1 MYKRKRTIRSSPQSL
16 RGRPAA
22 SNGER
27 TTAVV
32 TKKPK
37 PDLDTTKLV
46 LVEWLDAL
54 AQGEWHEAKR
64 EDLKCKTVGFVVFE
78 DDEQIELAGTITTG
92 MCNNSITIPKKM
104 LTKIKEIK
112 VENKLRK
119 AKRKTAPAVDR
130 KAVTR
135 EVSPTDGQGLT
146 QLSNG
151 ESR

>member
-22 SNGER
+22 STGER
-27 TTAVV
+27 TATLV
-32 TKKPK
+32 TKKSK
-37 PDLDTTKLV
+37 SDLDSTKLV

-78 DDEQIELAGTITTG
+78 DDEQIELAGTITAG

-119 AKRKTAPAVDR
+119 AKRKVTAAVDS
-130 KAVTR
+130 KAVTG
-135 EVSPTDGQGLT
+135 EVSTANGQGLT

>member
-1 MYKRKRTIRSSPQSL
+1 M
-16 RGRPAA
+16 A
-22 SNGER
+22 
-27 TTAVV
+27 
-32 TKKPK
+32 TKKSK
-37 PDLDTTKLV
+37 SDLDTAKLV

-78 DDEQIELAGTITTG
+78 DDEQIELAGTITAG

-104 LTKIKEIK
+104 LTKVKEIK

-119 AKRKTAPAVDR
+119 TKRKATAAVDS
-130 KAVTR
+130 KAVVS
-135 EVSPTDGQGLT
+135 EVSTANGQGLT

-151 ESR
+151 EPR